1 MGSKTLLNQR
11 SNHNASDEVER
22 PGHRGHRRYHPT
34 GFRQRAV
41 RFQGLRGRQRSAAA
55 EQKLA
60 DATSE
65 DVVNALLQKK
75 LDLVKEVTELC
86 DADIDFTKSDIEI
99 KDDIYKH
106 IKGSLLEKVVNG
118 KLCKASKRPSNSDRE
133 DIVISILENGSGQI
147 QEAFVNVNIY
157 VKDNIRN
164 GEAEMNDARCRE
176 LCKVAIQVLET
187 GHGESYRFTLN
198 KQRVLEVNGKNEH
211 FINNKLLYSFNNE

>member
-1 MGSKTLLNQR
+1 MM
-11 SNHNASDEVER
+11 
-22 PGHRGHRRYHPT
+22 
-34 GFRQRAV
+34 
-41 RFQGLRGRQRSAAA
+41 
-55 EQKLA
+55 
-60 DATSE
+60 
-65 DVVNALLQKK
+65 
-75 LDLVKEVTELC
+75 
-86 DADIDFTKSDIEI
+86 KSDIEI

-106 IKGSLLEKVVNG
+106 IKGSLLNG
-118 KLCKASKRPSNSDRE
+118 KLCKASKRPSNSDSE

-198 KQRVLEVNGKNEH
+198 KQREHEVNGKNEH